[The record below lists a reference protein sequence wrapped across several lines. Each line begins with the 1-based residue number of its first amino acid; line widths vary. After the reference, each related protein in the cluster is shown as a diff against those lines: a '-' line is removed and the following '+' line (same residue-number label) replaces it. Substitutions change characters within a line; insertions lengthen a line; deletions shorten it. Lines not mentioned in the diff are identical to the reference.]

1 MRDAP
6 EGRRP
11 GKLRIPRDRR
21 YPRERVL
28 KQLQLEKFRGFAGFT
43 AEIGQVTAAIGRNS
57 SGKTTLLQAIRVAC
71 DGARLAL
78 TADGVIPRVST
89 GDEIDLGQV
98 VIPDPTG
105 LVGLVDW
112 TQLIT
117 DGETGDGVASGISLK
132 FERGPVQQLA
142 VQLIYGRNAQ
152 LKLAVQVVSQRAAM
166 AVDGLAAKS
175 PQRPVRLRD
184 ELERWLPRAVFVPPF
199 HGVVRSEEYRTR
211 PHVER
216 ALAAGDQTRIVRNL
230 LARLDR
236 SQVNSLNQLL
246 ARSIGE
252 GAEVTDWT
260 SERDL
265 DRVTDLLVR
274 YRDSNGKLEL
284 STAGAGL
291 VSTIA
296 LAAALEWTRPVA
308 LDGEAPTRLFLF
320 DEPEAH
326 LHPRLQGEI
335 GQQLA
340 DAVTSYGAQ
349 LVLATHSVEMVN
361 RLGRRSGTVLLHVD
375 RSRDRA
381 VPLTSDDDVIA
392 ALDEFCD
399 LTPYSSIN
407 LLASR
412 RVVFHEGPSDWKILD
427 ACAEIYFRNDPTK
440 LAAWRRYVPVP
451 LEGVGNATMKGV
463 LEKLVSTR
471 LFKLDRDRVRLVL
484 VRDRDATR
492 SPRPPA
498 LVVVPDGQE
507 TIDVVW
513 SRNSIES
520 LFLVGPVYPLR
531 YWLKAYLG
539 QAVSGGAQLDA
550 DLDAILAAAHA
561 AADADP
567 DLMLDAYRLRVAA
580 LTSLDVPIEGT
591 RREAQR
597 EADAQARAEVRD
609 DPATWQKGRDRARVV
624 LGHVRRSLPPAIGGQ
639 LSVDLSS
646 LIASCRH
653 APAANPAGI
662 PIEIIQLL
670 DAMVV

>member
-1 MRDAP
+1 M
-6 EGRRP
+6 
-11 GKLRIPRDRR
+11 LT
-21 YPRERVL
+21 RV
-28 KQLQLEKFRGFAGFT
+28 QLEKFRGFAAFT
-43 AEIGQVTAAIGRNS
+43 AEIGQVTAALGRNS
-57 SGKTTLLQAIRVAC
+57 SGKTTLLQAVRVAC

-78 TADGVIPRVST
+78 AADGVTPRVA
-89 GDEIDLGQV
+89 GVAEIDLGQV
-98 VIPDPTG
+98 VVADPTQ

-117 DGETGDGVASGISLK
+117 DGETGDGVASAIVLHFGH
-132 FERGPVQQLA
+132 GPVQRLSA
-142 VQLIYGRNAQ
+142 QLIYGRNAQ
-152 LKLAVQVVSQRAAM
+152 LKLAVQVESQRVAA
-166 AVDGLAAKS
+166 AVEGLAVKS
-175 PQRPVRLRD
+175 PQRPVRLRE
-184 ELERWLPRAVFVPPF
+184 ELDRWLPRAVFVPPF

-236 SQVNSLNQLL
+236 TQVNSLNQLL
-246 ARSIGE
+246 RRSIGE

-291 VSTIA
+291 VSLIA

-308 LDGEAPTRLFLF
+308 VDGEATTRLFLF

-340 DAVTSYGAQ
+340 DAVTAYGAQ
-349 LVLATHSVEMVN
+349 LLLATHSVEMVN
-361 RLGRRSGTVLLHVD
+361 RLGRRPGTVLLHVD

-381 VPLTSDDDVIA
+381 VPLASDDQVIA

-427 ACAEIYFRNDPTK
+427 ACAEIYYRSDAAK

-451 LEGVGNATMKGV
+451 LEGVGNVSMKGV
-463 LEKLVSTR
+463 LAKLVSSR
-471 LFKLDRDRVRLVL
+471 LFKLDGDRVRLVL

-492 SPRPPA
+492 APKGPQLQVDA
-498 LVVVPDGQE
+498 DGAE

-520 LFLVGPVYPLR
+520 LFLVSPGYPLR
-531 YWLKAYLG
+531 YWLKALW
-539 QAVSGGAQLDA
+539 GAMVPAGSEVDVELERLIA
-550 DLDAILAAAHA
+550 EAHA
-561 AADADP
+561 AADANQ
-567 DLMLDAYRLRVAA
+567 DLLLDAYRLRVAA
-580 LTSLDVPIEGT
+580 LTSLDVPIDGT
-591 RREAQR
+591 RRDANSEAH
-597 EADAQARAEVRD
+597 AQASAEIKN

-624 LGHVRRSLPPAIGGQ
+624 LGELRKRLPPAIGGQ

-646 LIASCRH
+646 VVAACRY
-653 APAANPAGI
+653 APTATPAGI

-670 DAMVV
+670 DAMVA